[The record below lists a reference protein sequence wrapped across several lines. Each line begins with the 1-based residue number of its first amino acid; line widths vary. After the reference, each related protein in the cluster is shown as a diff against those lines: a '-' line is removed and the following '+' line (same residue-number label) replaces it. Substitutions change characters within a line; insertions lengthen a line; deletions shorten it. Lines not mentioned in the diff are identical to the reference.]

1 MTWKPPST
9 GYFYQLVVNFVNYL
23 CSFVVVPTV
32 VRHISLPCDEVT
44 VGGLYWATTFNTLLI
59 SNVMRISKMSF
70 QLLFLLVLRITFL
83 FVHKVDLIDIL

>member
-1 MTWKPPST
+1 MTWK

-59 SNVMRISKMSF
+59 LNVTRITKMSF
-70 QLLFLLVLRITFL
+70 QLLFFEVLRITFL
-83 FVHKVDLIDIL
+83 LLRKVDLIEL